1 MLMKAISDTTDL
13 KDRILKVLA
22 MKHFTYADLA
32 SYLNISEAE
41 LDYSLEHNTL
51 EIRTLELISK
61 ELRIPLYSFFR
72 ENFEGFDFE
81 KEPYYNVNIWSNE
94 EAKFTLELKALR
106 QEIEQLKSE
115 VRQKDL
121 LIDAL
126 EAQIIKKG

>member
-1 MLMKAISDTTDL
+1 MKTVADLMNL
-13 KDRILKVLA
+13 KEKILQVLII
-22 MKHFTYADLA
+22 KKFTYADLA
-32 SYLNISEAE
+32 SYLNISESE
-41 LDYSLEHNTL
+41 LDYALENNTL
-51 EIRTLELISK
+51 EIRILELISK

-81 KEPYYNVNIWSNE
+81 KEPYYNVNIWSKE

-106 QEIEQLKSE
+106 QEMEDLKAE

-126 EAQIIKKG
+126 EAQIIKK

>member
-1 MLMKAISDTTDL
+1 MKTITDMMNLKEKILQVLLMK
-13 KDRILKVLA
+13 K
-22 MKHFTYADLA
+22 FTYAELA
-32 SYLNISEAE
+32 SYLNISESE
-41 LDYSLEHNTL
+41 LDYALENNTL

-81 KEPYYNVNIWSNE
+81 KEPYYNVNIWSKE

-106 QEIEQLKSE
+106 QEIEELRSE

-126 EAQIIKKG
+126 EAQIIKK

>member
-1 MLMKAISDTTDL
+1 MKTVADLMNL
-13 KDRILKVLA
+13 KEKILQVLII
-22 MKHFTYADLA
+22 KKFTYADLA
-32 SYLNISEAE
+32 SYLNISESE
-41 LDYSLEHNTL
+41 LDYALENNTL
-51 EIRTLELISK
+51 EIRILELISK

-81 KEPYYNVNIWSNE
+81 KEPYYNVNIWSKE

-106 QEIEQLKSE
+106 QETEDLKAE

-126 EAQIIKKG
+126 EAQIIKK